1 MPRSS
6 ASRGLFMATGWPSI
20 RICPSVG
27 WCTPERV
34 LIRVDLPA
42 PLSPKRHMTSPACTF
57 MVTPFSA
64 ITEPNRLTMSRS
76 STSGGAPP
84 LVWLGRSGPGRL
96 ACVAMVLPPP
106 RSRAVSAG
114 LGHLAPDVVVEDH
127 GDQQH
132 EPEKD
137 LEPVG

>member
-27 WCTPERV
+27 WCTPER
-34 LIRVDLPA
+34 
-42 PLSPKRHMTSPACTF
+42 HMPSPACTF

-114 LGHLAPDVVVEDH
+114 LGDLAPDVVVEDH